1 MKEQELIPGIRVNK
15 MPNRISTILA
25 SENSSTAA
33 TKTIE
38 INDNTP
44 ISRIA
49 IRFKGT
55 NSSSTPTAH
64 PAKMVSKIELVDGS
78 DVLYSLSGIE
88 AQALNFQ
95 ETGELPFNV
104 CEYEDNIECCAT
116 YNLSFGRFLWDP
128 ELALNPSRFKNL
140 QLKITHNKALGGSAP
155 DAGTMAVFG
164 YLFDEPQPS
173 PSGFLMSKELKAYTL
188 TASAHEYTD
197 LPTDYPY
204 RILMPMSY
212 ESTYAFNTQFE
223 GLSWYADN
231 KKKVFLDGLSGA
243 EIAKILPHLDKVE
256 EDFAGLGTA
265 SAVSYYQA
273 STYEGYG
280 TAVGRSATQAA
291 MICGQPSGPRIQ
303 ITNDASESFTCHE
316 NGYMPF
322 GSVNLCMHDLQDIKS
337 WFDPTKYGSVM
348 TDIEAGSGASGTI
361 YQVLQQLR
369 GQ

>member
-1 MKEQELIPGIRVNK
+1 

-25 SENSSTAA
+25 SESTTTAA

-95 ETGELPFNV
+95 EEGELPFNV
-104 CEYEDNIECCAT
+104 CEYENNIQCCAT
-116 YNLSFGRFLWDP
+116 YNLSFGRYLWDK
-128 ELALNPSRFKNL
+128 EVALNPANFSNL

-164 YLFDEPQPS
+164 YLFEDPQPS
-173 PSGFLMSKELKAYTL
+173 PRGFLMSKELKAYTL

-197 LPTDYPY
+197 LPTDFPY

-212 ESTYAFNTQFE
+212 ETTYAFNTQFA
-223 GLSWYADN
+223 GISWYADN
-231 KKKVFLDGLSGA
+231 KKRVFIDNLSGA
-243 EIAKILPHLDKVE
+243 EIAKVLPHVDKVE
-256 EDFAGLGTA
+256 EDFAGLGA
-265 SAVSYYQA
+265 GSLVSYYQA
-273 STYEGYG
+273 GTYEGYG
-280 TAVGRSATQAA
+280 VAVGRSHSQTTL
-291 MICGQPSGPRIQ
+291 ICGQPSGPRIQ
-303 ITNDASESFTCHE
+303 VHNDASESFACHLSS
-316 NGYMPF
+316 YMPF
-322 GSVNLCMHDLQDIKS
+322 GSVNLCMHDLQDIDS
-337 WFDPTKYGSVM
+337 WFDPTQYGSVM

-369 GQ
+369 PF